1 MIGFLG
7 LLIAIAG
14 LMAAWPSH
22 ASNRRVSRE
31 ANLRSAYRTF
41 ANDSAILDRKYYRAT
56 GALHPLSQNSERLGG
71 LLGYPG
77 WCYTGGSLRV
87 MNDESIKITLE
98 EGGYDDWIT
107 PRLRKA
113 GLFPHKKWN
122 LISNLRATTG
132 EGPKWSSRV
141 FAANSISGT
150 YESGFRF
157 SLYGGEYYDFYNT
170 SIGMGLLAAFE
181 QASAD
186 GTNTKLSRLRNKMWT
201 KTSESIRIQGYF
213 ALTAVACLTVV
224 VNDEGALMLIHRR
237 RNNVA
242 DNRGM
247 VGPIPSGSHST
258 FLDADTPVTFLDT
271 LKREF
276 AEELL
281 GVDETGESPRRK
293 VVEEAVDGLIQNDR
307 VYLLG
312 IGLYPTQGYVMALS
326 LCVIDERSAPVR
338 SWMSSKGVTSVVEA
352 FIANYEGDIFVAPFE
367 RKEIDAI
374 RRIHRRTP
382 CLGEI
387 TRIISEN
394 FDEVNKCVTGATDD
408 LSIVDKNSENLTQDH
423 LTSMTRAVLKRI
435 WHGSSD
441 NKD

>member
-1 MIGFLG
+1 
-7 LLIAIAG
+7 
-14 LMAAWPSH
+14 
-22 ASNRRVSRE
+22 
-31 ANLRSAYRTF
+31 
-41 ANDSAILDRKYYRAT
+41 
-56 GALHPLSQNSERLGG
+56 
-71 LLGYPG
+71 
-77 WCYTGGSLRV
+77 
-87 MNDESIKITLE
+87 
-98 EGGYDDWIT
+98 
-107 PRLRKA
+107 
-113 GLFPHKKWN
+113 
-122 LISNLRATTG
+122 
-132 EGPKWSSRV
+132 
-141 FAANSISGT
+141 
-150 YESGFRF
+150 
-157 SLYGGEYYDFYNT
+157 
-170 SIGMGLLAAFE
+170 MGLLAAFE

-201 KTSESIRIQGYF
+201 RMSESIRIQGYF
-213 ALTAVACLTVV
+213 ALTCVACLTVV

-237 RNNVA
+237 GNNVA

-258 FLDADTPVTFLDT
+258 FLDVDTSVTFLDT

-312 IGLYPTQGYVMALS
+312 IGMYPTQGYVMALA
-326 LCVIDERSAPVR
+326 LCVIDERSATVK
-338 SWMSSKGVTSVVEA
+338 SWMSSKGVTSVIEA
-352 FIANYEGDIFVAPFE
+352 FNANYEGDIFVAPFE

-394 FDEVNKCVTGATDD
+394 FEDVNKYVTGVTDD
-408 LSIVDKNSENLTQDH
+408 LSIADKNSDNLAQNH
-423 LTSMTRAVLKRI
+423 LISMTRAALKRI
-435 WHGSSD
+435 WHGSSG
-441 NKD
+441 KD

>member
-1 MIGFLG
+1 
-7 LLIAIAG
+7 
-14 LMAAWPSH
+14 
-22 ASNRRVSRE
+22 
-31 ANLRSAYRTF
+31 
-41 ANDSAILDRKYYRAT
+41 
-56 GALHPLSQNSERLGG
+56 
-71 LLGYPG
+71 
-77 WCYTGGSLRV
+77 
-87 MNDESIKITLE
+87 
-98 EGGYDDWIT
+98 
-107 PRLRKA
+107 
-113 GLFPHKKWN
+113 
-122 LISNLRATTG
+122 
-132 EGPKWSSRV
+132 
-141 FAANSISGT
+141 
-150 YESGFRF
+150 
-157 SLYGGEYYDFYNT
+157 
-170 SIGMGLLAAFE
+170 MGLLAAFE

-186 GTNTKLSRLRNKMWT
+186 GTNTKLSRLRHKMWT
-201 KTSESIRIQGYF
+201 TASESIKIRGYF

-237 RNNVA
+237 GNNVA

-293 VVEEAVDGLIQNDR
+293 IVEEAVDGLIQNDR

-312 IGLYPTQGYVMALS
+312 IGLYPTQGYVMALA
-326 LCVIDERSAPVR
+326 LCVIDERSTPVK
-338 SWMSSKGVTSVVEA
+338 SWMSSKGVASVVEA
-352 FIANYEGDIFVAPFE
+352 FTANYEGDIFVAPFE

-394 FDEVNKCVTGATDD
+394 FDEVNEYVTGVAGD
-408 LSIVDKNSENLTQDH
+408 LSISDKNSENLTQDH

-435 WHGSSD
+435 WHGPSG
-441 NKD
+441 KD